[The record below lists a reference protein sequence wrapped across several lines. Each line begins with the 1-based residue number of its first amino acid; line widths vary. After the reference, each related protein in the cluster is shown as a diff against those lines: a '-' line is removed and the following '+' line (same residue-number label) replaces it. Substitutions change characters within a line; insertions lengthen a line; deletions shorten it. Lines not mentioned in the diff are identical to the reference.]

1 MTRLFLDTNTKR
13 QRFHGIED
21 SRDDCNGISCYIR
34 ITCCVLFVTFV
45 HKKNR
50 PIVYVWVEKSYSAH
64 NSASSATLRENS

>member
-34 ITCCVLFVTFV
+34 IINHQH
-45 HKKNR
+45 HKPTRDYND
-50 PIVYVWVEKSYSAH
+50 EKDGGD
-64 NSASSATLRENS
+64 NII

>member
-34 ITCCVLFVTFV
+34 ITSCDNLPGRETYVHRGMLFTQCSCPHCV
-45 HKKNR
+45 
-50 PIVYVWVEKSYSAH
+50 
-64 NSASSATLRENS
+64 